1 MVTAAAGAKP
11 AAAVRREGM
20 DGAAARHAGAAT
32 GAVGARDAVGEKRA
46 DAVRRAGAA
55 LHEARRAAVETD
67 AAPERAA
74 AGGNDPADVTRERVE
89 SAPGEDA

>member
-1 MVTAAAGAKP
+1 MARTATPARTVAAEGKAAAA
-11 AAAVRREGM
+11 EGM
-20 DGAAARHAGAAT
+20 DGAAARHAG
-32 GAVGARDAVGEKRA
+32 GVRDAVEETRA
-46 DAVRRAGAA
+46 DAVRRAGAV
-55 LHEARRAAVETD
+55 LHEAKRAAVETD